1 MTAPAF
7 NLAID
12 NHVLHCL
19 IGDDRDR
26 FLREVARVLRPGGVL
41 FSDTMS
47 REGAFDPARMG
58 CDPATFVSVRGNRY
72 WTSERELD
80 EALAAAG
87 FDILAR
93 DARCEEP
100 GEGDG
105 LIRVARIRTA
115 STGSARHSPP

>member
-72 WTSERELD
+72 WTWSASSTRRSQRPGSTSSR
-80 EALAAAG
+80 ATRGAKN
-87 FDILAR
+87 LAR
-93 DARCEEP
+93 ATD
-100 GEGDG
+100 
-105 LIRVARIRTA
+105 
-115 STGSARHSPP
+115 